1 MGGCVTFR
9 LPVPIDM
16 LADVIEQAR
25 PDQGEPWPMSLAVL
39 YLALRQ
45 DEAMSPSRHARPFP
59 SLAELT
65 ATLGWKT
72 RNGTPARD
80 RVRGLLRREELWA
93 TSDPARAATWA
104 ALMGQRRKQTHSKPT
119 ANPPQTHSKPT
130 KPTREPEES
139 GSKAHSK
146 PTPNPQ
152 QTHSKPNARGKQ
164 TTPPLLHSSTP
175 TESTAHA
182 RSSSLD
188 TSTAE
193 VWLVFVDGWLDV
205 HGARLGPKPPK
216 AVGLRQRI
224 RDYGREDVE
233 LVISWWRRSMDD
245 RATFLREQRIGA
257 RTLFGARKFGEYLDG
272 WARPWSEGRSR
283 APPRRTTT
291 QGDTFTAELDKL
303 HSDLE
308 QSSNP
313 LESFIRG
320 GNHGDS
326 TGSES
331 SDTGTPHGRVSTPFG
346 VGHPFR

>member
-1 MGGCVTFR
+1 M
-9 LPVPIDM
+9 
-16 LADVIEQAR
+16 
-25 PDQGEPWPMSLAVL
+25 
-39 YLALRQ
+39 
-45 DEAMSPSRHARPFP
+45 
-59 SLAELT
+59 
-65 ATLGWKT
+65 
-72 RNGTPARD
+72 
-80 RVRGLLRREELWA
+80 
-93 TSDPARAATWA
+93 
-104 ALMGQRRKQTHSKPT
+104 
-119 ANPPQTHSKPT
+119 
-130 KPTREPEES
+130 
-139 GSKAHSK
+139 
-146 PTPNPQ
+146 
-152 QTHSKPNARGKQ
+152 
-164 TTPPLLHSSTP
+164 
-175 TESTAHA
+175 
-182 RSSSLD
+182 
-188 TSTAE
+188 
-193 VWLVFVDGWLDV
+193 FVDGWLDV